1 MQECGEETGHWRRLE
16 IGSWRLEIVGKMEML
31 EIQCTHCLT
40 QVLMRLGGVRVPQ
53 TGRKRRLV
61 KELIEDGVIGP
72 EQEVIVAEVDLSALE
87 VLDWSVET
95 PDTEEE
101 QEIEELMNETC
112 SWLDSEEESSESEEE
127 EEEMFWE
134 GIIET

>member
-1 MQECGEETGHWRRLE
+1 MQYTD
-16 IGSWRLEIVGKMEML
+16 
-31 EIQCTHCLT
+31 CLT
-40 QVLMRLGGVRVPQ
+40 QVSMRLCEERIPLA
-53 TGRKRRLV
+53 GRKRRLI
-61 KELIEDGVIGP
+61 KELIEEGVLGA
-72 EQEVIVAEVDLSALE
+72 EQEVVVSEVDLSALE

-112 SWLDSEEESSESEEE
+112 SWLDSEEESLESEEE

-134 GIIET
+134 GIIEI